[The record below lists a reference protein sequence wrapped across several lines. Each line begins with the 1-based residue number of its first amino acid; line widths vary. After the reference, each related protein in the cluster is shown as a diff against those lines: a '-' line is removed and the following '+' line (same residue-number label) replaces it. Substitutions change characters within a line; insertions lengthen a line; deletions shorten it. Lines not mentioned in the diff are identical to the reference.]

1 MSGEAIAKTEALK
14 AKEGT
19 VNLSFIM
26 TTSGFGLAHSNY
38 VRIFS
43 IKVLP
48 KSIIGNPNI
57 SL

>member
-38 VRIFS
+38 VRVFNILAF
-43 IKVLP
+43 P
-48 KSIIGNPNI
+48 KSIIVD
-57 SL
+57 